1 MNDLHIVELKK
12 EASEFQIIAIL
23 SRRNV
28 EWMAFIQSSREI
40 SEKVLIKLK
49 STKKDVWPFTG
60 SSVPLPTAFPL
71 EETLWRLLIPNA
83 QALLSFLEVIGD
95 PYTIIV
101 LEIIT

>member
-1 MNDLHIVELKK
+1 MVEPGKIMNDLHIVELKK

-49 STKKDVWPFTG
+49 STKKDV
-60 SSVPLPTAFPL
+60 
-71 EETLWRLLIPNA
+71 
-83 QALLSFLEVIGD
+83 
-95 PYTIIV
+95 
-101 LEIIT
+101 